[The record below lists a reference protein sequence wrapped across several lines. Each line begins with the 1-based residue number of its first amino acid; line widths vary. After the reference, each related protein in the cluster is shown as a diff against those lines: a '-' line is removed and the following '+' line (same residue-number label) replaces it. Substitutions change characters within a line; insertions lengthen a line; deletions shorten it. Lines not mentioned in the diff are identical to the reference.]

1 MRKWA
6 VLLAVCAVAVVAS
19 GCYAGIY
26 TAPVKPGLG
35 LMFARVNAP
44 ISVDYNAAVVST
56 KTGEATAENIL
67 GLIEIGD
74 CSAEAAARNGGLT
87 KIHYLDYKFENIL
100 GVYSKFTTIA
110 HGE

>member
-1 MRKWA
+1 MKKWA
-6 VLLAVCAVAVVAS
+6 VLLAVCGIAVVTT

-35 LMFARVNAP
+35 LMFARVTAP
-44 ISVDYNAAVVST
+44 ISTDYNGTPVST
-56 KTGEATAENIL
+56 KTGEATAENVL
-67 GLIEIGD
+67 GLIEYGD
-74 CSAEAAARNGGLT
+74 CSAEAAAKAGGLT
-87 KIHYLDYKFENIL
+87 KIHYLDYRFENIL